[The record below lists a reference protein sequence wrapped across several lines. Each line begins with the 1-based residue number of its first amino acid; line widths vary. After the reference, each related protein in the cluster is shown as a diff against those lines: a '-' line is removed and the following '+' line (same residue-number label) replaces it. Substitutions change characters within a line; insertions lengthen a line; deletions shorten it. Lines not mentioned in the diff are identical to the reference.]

1 MENKIF
7 DEMVAGQRAMLE
19 AIRQAMDG
27 GKTAAFTIGAIAVL
41 KGQAKA
47 MEDHILDLL
56 PDQTATRIQLGL
68 SDMLYQKSV
77 ETVII
82 SKKVE
87 EAD

>member
-7 DEMVAGQRAMLE
+7 DEMVAGQKAMLE
-19 AIRQAMDG
+19 AIEQAMDG
-27 GKTAAFTIGAIAVL
+27 GKTSAFAIGAIAVL

-47 MEDHILDLL
+47 IEDHILDLL

-68 SDMLYQKSV
+68 SDMLYQKGV

-82 SKKVE
+82 SQKVE

>member
-1 MENKIF
+1 MKDKIF
-7 DEMVAGQRAMLE
+7 DEMVAGQKAMLE

-27 GKTAAFTIGAIAVL
+27 GKTSAFAIGAISVL

-47 MEDHILDLL
+47 IEDHILGSL
-56 PDQTATRIQLGL
+56 PDPTVTRIQLGL

-82 SKKVE
+82 SQKVE